1 MEIDF
6 DSRVKHVIDSFA
18 SRCLPA
24 VIIKNPSNINY
35 LTGFSGSN
43 GCLLITFQKKYFF
56 TDSRYL
62 EDSKKQFKSWIVQ
75 RYSKDFHEIVDK
87 LYDLSIVKVG
97 YESKTLTQFDFENLS
112 KNTLEIDFVK
122 ADGLIEEI
130 RSVKDS
136 CEIIQIEKS
145 IKVADLTMEWI
156 LSQNLEGMTEI
167 EVSRMIKKQF
177 LEFGADDVAFSSI
190 VATGLNSAV
199 PHHYPDD
206 SIIQSGDCLVID
218 MGAEIGNYRSDITRT
233 TFIGEK
239 PGKFDE
245 IYDLVLE
252 AQKTGISSITEGIT
266 GGQIDQ
272 IVRSKIEEISP
283 GFSKYFI
290 TGLGHGVGLDIHEY
304 PMLIPNSSDK
314 IYQNSV
320 FTIEPGVYLPEWG
333 GIRIEDMVL
342 FKDNQV
348 SVLTKSK
355 K

>member
-1 MEIDF
+1 MNFIVPKNQEI
-6 DSRVKHVIDSFA
+6 
-18 SRCLPA
+18 
-24 VIIKNPSNINY
+24 
-35 LTGFSGSN
+35 
-43 GCLLITFQKKYFF
+43 
-56 TDSRYL
+56 
-62 EDSKKQFKSWIVQ
+62 
-75 RYSKDFHEIVDK
+75 
-87 LYDLSIVKVG
+87 
-97 YESKTLTQFDFENLS
+97 LS

-177 LEFGADDVAFSSI
+177 LELGADDVAFSSI

-245 IYDLVLE
+245 IYDLVLQ

-304 PMLIPNSSDK
+304 PMLIPNSLDK